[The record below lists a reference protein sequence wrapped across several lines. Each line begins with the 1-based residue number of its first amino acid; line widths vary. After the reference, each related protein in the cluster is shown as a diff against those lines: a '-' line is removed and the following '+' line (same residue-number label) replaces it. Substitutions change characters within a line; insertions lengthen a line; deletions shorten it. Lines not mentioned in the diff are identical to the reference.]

1 MADIRPSTEIELELH
16 DYIGSAYSPTVE
28 VTETEDGH
36 TVSITSRKASGIVTD
51 EFDVKDGFDPV
62 ATVARGDHKAVLTV
76 TDKFGTTT
84 ADIPDGVSP
93 RVEITED
100 EDGHTVSI
108 TDAYGTHSYDVPD
121 WSGDE
126 RERVEAEERR
136 VAAEAARATAE
147 SQRVAAETQ
156 RASAETAR
164 QSAENARSAAEGARV
179 QSESQRAENEAQ
191 RVAGEV
197 QRGLNEQARVASETA
212 RETAWETMSADVLS
226 ATDDA
231 NEAAAT
237 AMGVS
242 VSMLGN
248 TAHTTI
254 TGTSAHA
261 SDAISFPPVGL
272 SVHGASVQSGTPS
285 TASPKTISHVTSA
298 TVRVTDGWSVPIDLD
313 GNVLRSAGGAVDDI
327 VELSYAGVGATEGTA
342 VYDVTLHANV
352 GTVTLNGT
360 EEWSLSSLGLLRT
373 TAISDLVRL
382 PKSTTELVPLTCT
395 QAVATSYADL
405 RSTTGSIAI
414 AESGNVFV
422 NLPSII
428 TVGAIRTWL
437 SNHPM
442 TVVYPLAT
450 PSDTSLGRVTLQS
463 LPAPEFTMTV
473 DGGAVQ
479 APFDL
484 SYVYDVSINEQE
496 RAEEWLSLKSDAVQ
510 ATSDAGSA
518 ATSANAA
525 ATSASAAAT
534 NANATASSI
543 SAAAARGD
551 YDGYSPTVAIAD
563 TELGHTVTITDRQG
577 PHAYTVPTYAD
588 EEQARQDA
596 WDQLSQDAQEAIDA
610 ATEAAESVSDDVDA
624 LYNGNLQLFGNQLTG
639 ELSGTI
645 DTAADAFAAPPMALT
660 VDGASTQVGT
670 PTPDAPVP
678 ILSVE
683 NPVLCVAGKNL
694 LPNNRF
700 CAGNYNR
707 PAGYVFNP
715 ATSAGGIVTD
725 NWDGTFTMTAES
737 GWAGASFYTDVIP
750 AGTYRLKL
758 AFSGA
763 TLRVSVGFV
772 DAETMQFMTTTT
784 NYTSSDAYDKTHT
797 VSGPRII
804 VVSVASSSVGTV
816 TITQPQLELGSTATA
831 YEPYQGQT
839 VSLYDGT
846 LRSLPDGTKD
856 ELHLSYLRPSTRPGW
871 AWYGREVTRSVI
883 HTVYDG
889 SETWTYEVTA
899 RGYRNF
905 YSPKPDN
912 TNKPTYGNHTR
923 CSHGLPNSDT
933 LYADLNGAYISSGG
947 NTNLCFGDTLDISSK
962 EDFKL
967 WLAENPVTFDCPAA
981 TLVNTTLDP
990 IELPELP
997 APNCTVWCDGGSAQ
1011 PSFVMQYVQDTNIVI
1026 ADLRAA
1032 LADLATS

>member
-1 MADIRPSTEIELELH
+1 MADIRPSTEIELELQ
-16 DYIGSAYSPTVE
+16 DYIGSAYSPKVE

-51 EFDVKDGFDPV
+51 EFDVKDGFDPI

-108 TDAYGTHSYDVPD
+108 TDAYGIHSYDVPD

-126 RERVEAEERR
+126 QERVEAEERR

-164 QSAENARSAAEGARV
+164 KSAENARSAAEGTRV
-179 QSESQRAENEAQ
+179 QSESQRAANEAQ
-191 RVAGEV
+191 RAANEV
-197 QRGLNEQARVASETA
+197 QRGQNEQARVASETA
-212 RETAWETMSADVLS
+212 REAAWETMSADVLS

-242 VSMLGN
+242 VNMLGN

-254 TGTSAHA
+254 TGTSVHVI
-261 SDAISFPPVGL
+261 DAISFPPVGL

-285 TASPKTISHVTSA
+285 TASPKPISHVTSA
-298 TVRVTDGWSVPIDLD
+298 TVRVTDGWSVPVDLD
-313 GNVLRSAGGAVDDI
+313 GNVARSAGGAVDDI

-342 VYDVTLHANV
+342 VYDVTLHGNV

-360 EEWSLSSLGLLRT
+360 EDWSLSSLGLLRT
-373 TAISDLVRL
+373 SVISDLVRL
-382 PKSTTELVPLTCT
+382 PKSTTELIPLTCT

-405 RSTTGSIAI
+405 RGTTGSIAI

-422 NLPSII
+422 NLPSIT

-450 PSDTSLGRVTLQS
+450 PSDTSLGSVTLQS

-484 SYVYDVSINEQE
+484 SYVYDVSITEQE

-588 EEQARQDA
+588 EEQARADA

-624 LYNGNLQLFGNQLTG
+624 LYNGVAQLFGNQLTG
-639 ELSGTI
+639 TLSGTI
-645 DTAADAFAAPPMALT
+645 DTAADAYAAPPMALT
-660 VDGASTQVGT
+660 VDGASMQAGT
-670 PTPDAPVP
+670 PTPDAPVE
-678 ILSVE
+678 ILSVDE
-683 NPVLCVAGKNL
+683 LTLIMESGNITSTEASEWVVGARRGTTGSLNQEATNRITQQLAFATPVTALSTYTAYVRSGYEWLAFFFGPNNTYLGYTNEWQQYGQFVVPANATKAALELRRIDDSTMTVDDAALSMAYVSTAITTVPDL
-694 LPNNRF
+694 LPED
-700 CAGNYNR
+700 
-707 PAGYVFNP
+707 
-715 ATSAGGIVTD
+715 TS
-725 NWDGTFTMTAES
+725 
-737 GWAGASFYTDVIP
+737 
-750 AGTYRLKL
+750 
-758 AFSGA
+758 
-763 TLRVSVGFV
+763 
-772 DAETMQFMTTTT
+772 
-784 NYTSSDAYDKTHT
+784 
-797 VSGPRII
+797 
-804 VVSVASSSVGTV
+804 
-816 TITQPQLELGSTATA
+816 
-831 YEPYQGQT
+831 
-839 VSLYDGT
+839 
-846 LRSLPDGTKD
+846 LRSLSDGTKD
-856 ELHLSYLRPSTRPGW
+856 TLNLAYLRPSTREGW
-871 AWYGREVTRSVI
+871 AWYSREVVQRTDIVDLGTLNWASASNGGYQKWYAGISNSVASLNA
-883 HTVYDG
+883 DM
-889 SETWTYEVTA
+889 
-899 RGYRNF
+899 
-905 YSPKPDN
+905 KM
-912 TNKPTYGNHTR
+912 
-923 CSHGLPNSDT
+923 CSAYVSDR
-933 LYADLNGAYISSGG
+933 AIGING
-947 NTNLCFGDTLDISSK
+947 D
-962 EDFKL
+962 
-967 WLAENPVTFDCPAA
+967 LAEGHIYGRTSYNTVMIHEDAYASATASEFAAHVSGVKLVYPLATPVT
-981 TLVNTTLDP
+981 TQLDP

-997 APNCTVWCDGGSAQ
+997 APTCTVWCDGGSAQ
-1011 PSFVMQYVQDTNIVI
+1011 PTYSMQYVQDTNIVI
-1026 ADLRAA
+1026 AELRAA